1 MVYNFNFNIITPPR
15 YDLEWREMKMR
26 SEVKWKPDKTLKITQ
41 FSAITHGNHYY
52 LIDLI
57 TCFLTCSFIFRLSLP
72 RNFARDLNW
81 KCPVPW
87 SLTCVILLYFDVFS
101 DVIDGFWIIKSLL
114 ILPYYIK
121 WNTQFDLSFHSA
133 QYIGRTGL
141 MMTLY
146 GFNIQKCG
154 TLSKFQKMT
163 RRIQH
168 IFSTL

>member
-1 MVYNFNFNIITPPR
+1 MSCAMISNVRDSPIF
-15 YDLEWREMKMR
+15 WR
-26 SEVKWKPDKTLKITQ
+26 
-41 FSAITHGNHYY
+41 F
-52 LIDLI
+52 
-57 TCFLTCSFIFRLSLP
+57 
-72 RNFARDLNW
+72 
-81 KCPVPW
+81 
-87 SLTCVILLYFDVFS
+87 FS

-133 QYIGRTGL
+133 QYIGRTWL

-168 IFSTL
+168 IFLPFKVHSNMKSGMWSKRHNLSFQEKKTASKNIEIEASYD